1 MKQSIDVHYIYSTN
15 CPVEF
20 NSVFTYSLPAGSI
33 SFWYRQ
39 VKVSKYNSRFIHF
52 SLKFYQFFTSY
63 FDILLLGTHTLM
75 VVTSSWSIDP
85 LWWCNVPLYPWKL
98 PCSVSLYLKW
108 VSCRQHIVE
117 SLFFNPLWQ
126 SLPTSW
132 YV

>member
-39 VKVSKYNSRFIHF
+39 VKVSKYNSRFICF

-63 FDILLLGTHTLM
+63 FDSLLLGTHTLM

-98 PCSVSLYLKW
+98 PCSAVCSVRNSYSDSCFLSISVSMVYVSLALYG
-108 VSCRQHIVE
+108 
-117 SLFFNPLWQ
+117 
-126 SLPTSW
+126 
-132 YV
+132 